1 MAKNPKKK
9 IEGLISKS
17 IEEAKADDA
26 RVNSKK
32 ADAPKS
38 DDASTRSR
46 PDKPLLTGS
55 PKKPVPPPP
64 SPKGPKQVTNTELT
78 DEEKEIIEETLKL
91 PKEKAP
97 GEVQS
102 PYDQRLAELPPHVRR
117 EIMKEEPGR
126 NRSRDRARKAA
137 ERNTPEDKQRKGHT
151 IGETRK
157 GDIKR
162 ARKKKTKEERSRE
175 LSEIAKAKASKFS
188 TEAEIADMKYDKAAA
203 YDAELLAPG
212 STPYPETAP
221 IKPKRDSYPG
231 GDKGTS
237 DYADALR
244 SYEAALNQ
252 HNYGTPDLPWALQ
265 GIPEFLRTYTTG
277 GLPGISYDPKSPY
290 ADKHGYVSSR
300 DGKTPTEQDLIAHI
314 IFLGGIPGVDDLD
327 DVELMSDKGPVNKA
341 ELYQATG
348 DIDSEGRS
356 EVALGAVQPVNLTV
370 TDAARQAA
378 SKAGAVKSEM
388 VQDTQRRI
396 AEAEFAESNEA
407 VYGVGP
413 TTSGQRLD
421 QDIEVDPDLAPS
433 RLSPDGTPSSRG
445 TTPQATT
452 REQREAARLGYTRR
466 LLTRALNYRDK
477 FRDMEKSDNTFD
489 TFSSTEPQRSS
500 YKAGKEGDRA
510 YQQDLVLYNLSFG
523 KKIQMQESMERE
535 QRDVRIRAAKDHLTA
550 VAENDPMVA
559 SFLKN
564 VGHANAA
571 ESLLSPAIYERTFGK
586 GGFKFEGEEQG
597 LTHSEFQEAFGF
609 DEDVRDD
616 FIRQTSTAYPSS
628 GRQTTE
634 VLDPVTG
641 QVTYD
646 ITRPGLSKAVVED
659 QKAKFGAEVR
669 SRPPDE
675 GGKSYLYR
683 GVAPGPV
690 DYLYSHIF
698 DLQESLPKQP
708 AGTVLPSQKREGDPG
723 SKRTTGSGL
732 TRSQLQAV
740 NELRKQGRLGL
751 RSNEIFSEGVQDPTL
766 NPLLF
771 KVDPVTKVETA
782 KGAGGR
788 FTKPAA
794 ERVKQRASEAGTLA
808 PRALVYET
816 RLSDETEDVQV
827 PVTENDET
835 GNPTVTG
842 MRTEKRRKTFQSP
855 VIEEYQETDDEG
867 NLKFQRKQKV
877 DDAGNPVY
885 DENNKP
891 VMERIPIM
899 GKRQKTAPVGVDASG
914 RRLGVFQRQPKT
926 VTVGKDPETGEPL
939 TETTLGVSQQ
949 ITGYNEVAARAIQQ
963 AADRGTLSPQ
973 LRQQFGLTSSK
984 DAESLIRT
992 AERLEEKDATD
1003 EEYAKAL
1010 GKSAESFN
1018 LRSIH
1023 IASAL
1028 KDLEEAR
1035 RLRRVAEERTRKD
1048 IEAGTHT
1055 KLNAAGESVPGMTP
1069 LGEAPQRSEYDMGKE
1084 GEEEYT
1090 KAVRRHNA
1098 RRGQVTRAIKDSGR
1112 EAVKRH
1118 IERIRNQSELE
1129 FDERTGDFV
1138 YEEVDVGGE
1147 TVRRPKLKEDSAGDK
1162 GTARV
1167 DNEVR
1172 ATILERLLGTPPT
1185 AEKRTI
1191 KRRVYGGKYY
1201 TTENREING
1210 RKIFPAGLKWA
1221 GATDVS
1227 GMEVEDIGDV
1237 EYTHN
1242 PSEKEKKDWEKYND
1256 YTRNKNL
1263 PAEIAINNIL
1273 SSFPKLDESGQVVYS
1288 DDEKK
1293 LPEKMFPETPPEM
1306 ESILED
1312 MGLSDKGER
1321 IKRLSRGDFT
1331 PEDIA
1336 LARAVR
1342 QRGYKATASGIT
1354 PRSESQERRLQDA
1367 KEGKRDEVADALNA
1381 SYREAE
1387 RHQRESQ
1394 ARAKEKLTEPRPPV
1408 SAPSGVSGYAALPFL
1423 PQKRKK
1429 ITGDDGSISYGATT
1443 GIPVTGNQ
1451 FAGVD
1456 PLRRYAKNRM
1466 GEIVTENEDSPLID
1480 PTNLAFQEEQPGTYN
1495 YPIASNELQDTQ
1507 RKGRN
1512 WHISKQMKMDD
1523 SGIVKYTSIDPSIDE
1538 AVQAPTAAQVAYMH
1552 RGKEDA
1558 SGNVDSSTASVG
1570 SSSGSVP
1577 SVGSR
1582 AGTGEHQ
1589 LTTYDFKDI
1598 QSQLHELKTT
1608 GRQKIADQLAESAAF
1623 GDLRENAE
1631 HEANLAE
1638 QTRHESRISELEHKL
1653 NNHTIIDP
1661 FATPGVGPGKHVT
1674 LELNG
1679 VTQTY
1684 EIPTGDKSSA
1694 GKHPRLSSKSP
1705 IGAAIVGKDVGH
1717 TFEVNTPGGR
1727 VSGTVKGVEVAQKEA
1742 VAEKQP
1748 NTSTTTSVTPT
1759 VPTTYVGF
1767 EKAGV
1772 RKIFRNK
1779 DGIILYDNYAAPSVY
1794 PPHHLLG
1801 RDAQDIIKDDWER
1814 VRSTR
1819 RGGVRGSGS
1828 LVRLGNMVRGIP
1840 QKIKPQ
1846 PRDTAPV
1853 PTKLDSTLES
1863 LPDSYTVSGQIRQN
1877 IGQAIDA
1884 NMPVAP
1890 ALGRFVVD
1898 ELRSRQP
1905 GPPTVVNNQPIS
1917 GSTRT
1922 NVRSGSGR
1930 FPVNPGVTSPVDDTF
1945 GFDNRRQDTPVIQ
1958 SVVSG
1963 ESSPPAG
1970 TSYTFLPGA
1979 KVSEIQEAIDSA
1991 RSTRATPEFVKQDA
2005 RSQAARNPVP
2015 VTNQSSIRPKPLTK
2029 YQMDKR
2035 LSPQFD
2041 NTPAKTDEQP

>member
-17 IEEAKADDA
+17 IEEAREDDA

-32 ADAPKS
+32 DDAPKS

-55 PKKPVPPPP
+55 PKKPIPPPP
-64 SPKGPKQVTNTELT
+64 PPKGPKQVTSTELT
-78 DEEKEIIEETLKL
+78 DEDREIIEETLKL

-117 EIMKEEPGR
+117 EIMKEDPGR
-126 NRSRDRARKAA
+126 NRARDRARKAA
-137 ERNTPEDKQRKGHT
+137 ERNTPEDKKRKGHT
-151 IGETRK
+151 TGETRK

-162 ARKKKTKEERSRE
+162 ARNKKTNEERSRE
-175 LSEIAKAKASKFS
+175 LSEKAKAKALKFS

-212 STPYPETAP
+212 S
-221 IKPKRDSYPG
+221 PG
-231 GDKGTS
+231 
-237 DYADALR
+237 A
-244 SYEAALNQ
+244 
-252 HNYGTPDLPWALQ
+252 PDLPSALQ

-300 DGKTPTEQDLIAHI
+300 DGKTPTEQDLVAHI

-327 DVELMSDKGPVNKA
+327 DVELMSNKGPVNIA

-348 DIDSEGRS
+348 DIDSEGMP
-356 EVALGAVQPVNLTV
+356 EFDLGVMNPVDLTV

-378 SKAGAVKSEM
+378 SKASSAKSEM
-388 VQDTQRRI
+388 VQDTERRR

-413 TTSGQRLD
+413 TTARQRLD
-421 QDIEVDPDLAPS
+421 QDIEVDPDLAQS
-433 RLSPDGTPSSRG
+433 RLGPDGTPSNRG
-445 TTPQATT
+445 PIPQATT
-452 REQREAARLGYTRR
+452 REQREAARLKYTRR

-489 TFSSTEPQRSS
+489 TFSSTEPQRGS
-500 YKAGKEGDRA
+500 YGRGKEGDRA

-523 KKIQMQESMERE
+523 KKTQLQESMERE
-535 QRDVRIRAAKDHLTA
+535 QRNIRIRAAKEHLTA
-550 VAENDPMVA
+550 VAENDPTVA
-559 SFLKN
+559 YFLKN
-564 VGHANAA
+564 VGHERVA
-571 ESLLSPAIYERTFGK
+571 ESLLSPGSYTETFGPD
-586 GGFKFEGEEQG
+586 GFTFEGEEQG
-597 LTHSEFQEAFGF
+597 LTHSEFQDAFGF
-609 DEDVRDD
+609 DKDVRNE
-616 FIRQTSTAYPSS
+616 FIRQTSTAYPNS

-634 VLDPVTG
+634 VHDPVTG
-641 QVTYD
+641 QVISV
-646 ITRPGLSKAVVED
+646 ITRPGLRKDVVKD
-659 QKAKFGAEVR
+659 QLSKFGGSVR
-669 SRPPDE
+669 SRPADAR
-675 GGKSYLYR
+675 GGPAYLYR
-683 GVAPGPV
+683 DTAPGPK

-723 SKRTTGSGL
+723 SKRITGSGL
-732 TRSQLQAV
+732 TRSQLQVV
-740 NELRKQGRLGL
+740 NEFRKQGKLGSI

-782 KGAGGR
+782 KDAHGK
-788 FTKPAA
+788 FTRSAA
-794 ERVKQRASEAGTLA
+794 KRVKQRALESGTLA

-816 RLSDETEDVQV
+816 RLSDQTEDVQV
-827 PVTENDET
+827 PVIENDET

-842 MRTEKRRKTFQSP
+842 MRTEKRRKTVQSP
-855 VIEEYQETDDEG
+855 VMEDYQEVDDKG
-867 NLKFQRKQKV
+867 KLKFQRKQKV

-891 VMERIPIM
+891 VMKTIPVM

-914 RRLGVFQRQPKT
+914 IRLGVFQRQPKT
-926 VTVGKDPETGEPL
+926 VTGGKDLETGEPL
-939 TETTLGVSQQ
+939 TETALGVSQQ
-949 ITGYNEVAARAIQQ
+949 ITGYGEVAARAIQQ
-963 AADRGTLSPQ
+963 AANRGTLSPE
-973 LRQQFGLTSSK
+973 LRVQFGLTSTK
-984 DAESLIRT
+984 DAEKLIRT

-1010 GKSAESFN
+1010 GKSAEAFN

-1035 RLRRVAEERTRKD
+1035 RLRRSAEEQTRKD

-1055 KLNAAGESVPGMTP
+1055 KLNAAGEEVEGMSPPGDPPDRFSYAMDDKG
-1069 LGEAPQRSEYDMGKE
+1069 L
-1084 GEEEYT
+1084 EEYEAE
-1090 KAVRRHNA
+1090 KRRHSA
-1098 RRGQVTRAIKDSGR
+1098 KRGQVTREIKDAGR
-1112 EAVKRH
+1112 KAVERH
-1118 IERIRNQSELE
+1118 IQRIRNQSELE
-1129 FDERTGDFV
+1129 FDVRTSDFV
-1138 YEEVDVGGE
+1138 YEEIDVGGE

-1167 DNEVR
+1167 SNEIR
-1172 ATILERLLGTPPT
+1172 ATILERLLGTPPS

-1201 TTENREING
+1201 TTENREVNG
-1210 RKIFPAGLKWA
+1210 RKIFPAGLSWA
-1221 GATDVS
+1221 GVEDVI

-1242 PSEKEKKDWEKYND
+1242 PSEREKKDWEKYND
-1256 YTRNKNL
+1256 YTRNKDL

-1293 LPEKMFPETPPEM
+1293 IPEKMFPEAPPEM
-1306 ESILED
+1306 GSLLQE
-1312 MGLSDKGER
+1312 MGLTDKAER
-1321 IKRLSRGDFT
+1321 IARLSRGDFT
-1331 PEDIA
+1331 PEDA
-1336 LARAVR
+1336 AYARAVR

-1367 KEGKRDEVADALNA
+1367 KEGKTDKVADALNER
-1381 SYREAE
+1381 YREAE
-1387 RHQRESQ
+1387 RHQKEAQ
-1394 ARAKEKLTEPRPPV
+1394 ALAKAKLTEPLSPL
-1408 SAPSGVSGYAALPFL
+1408 SAPAGVSGYAALPFL
-1423 PQKRKK
+1423 PQRRKK
-1429 ITGDDGSISYGATT
+1429 IINDDGSIRYGATT

-1466 GEIVTENEDSPLID
+1466 GDIVTENEDSPLID
-1480 PTNLAFQEEQPGTYN
+1480 TMNLAFQEEQPGTYN
-1495 YPIASNELQDTQ
+1495 YPIASNDLQDRQ

-1512 WHISKQMKMDD
+1512 WLISKQTKMDD
-1523 SGIVKYTSIDPSIDE
+1523 SGIVKYTSINPIDKV
-1538 AVQAPTAAQVAYMH
+1538 VQAPTA
-1552 RGKEDA
+1552 
-1558 SGNVDSSTASVG
+1558 DSSTASVG

-1598 QSQLHELKTT
+1598 QSQLQELKTT

-1631 HEANLAE
+1631 HVANLAE

-1653 NNHTIIDP
+1653 DNHTIIDP

-1679 VTQTY
+1679 ITQTY
-1684 EIPTGDKSSA
+1684 EIPTGEKSSV

-1717 TFEVNTPGGR
+1717 TFEVTTPGGR
-1727 VSGTVKGVEVAQKEA
+1727 VSGTVKGVEVAQKET
-1742 VAEKQP
+1742 VAKGNP
-1748 NTSTTTSVTPT
+1748 NTQSKTAPETL
-1759 VPTTYVGF
+1759 GDKAKDKD
-1767 EKAGV
+1767 EKP
-1772 RKIFRNK
+1772 K
-1779 DGIILYDNYAAPSVY
+1779 
-1794 PPHHLLG
+1794 
-1801 RDAQDIIKDDWER
+1801 W
-1814 VRSTR
+1814 TR
-1819 RGGVRGSGS
+1819 RGTMRSTGNMVRF
-1828 LVRLGNMVRGIP
+1828 GNMVRGIP
-1840 QKIKPQ
+1840 QKVKPQ

-1853 PTKLDSTLES
+1853 SDSTKLASILES
-1863 LPDSYTVSGQIRQN
+1863 LPDSYAISGQVRQN
-1877 IGQAIDA
+1877 IGKAIDA
-1884 NMPVAP
+1884 NMPIGP
-1890 ALGRFVVD
+1890 GFETPDFLDRFVED

-1905 GPPTVVNNQPIS
+1905 GPPNVVNNQPIS

-1922 NVRSGSGR
+1922 NVRSGSVR
-1930 FPVNPGVTSPVDDTF
+1930 FPINVGSEGPDTMTPGRTNKELPVGTS
-1945 GFDNRRQDTPVIQ
+1945 
-1958 SVVSG
+1958 SVV
-1963 ESSPPAG
+1963 
-1970 TSYTFLPGA
+1970 LPEA
-1979 KVSEIQEAIDSA
+1979 KISEIQESTESA
-1991 RSTRATPEFVKQDA
+1991 QARRATPKFVKEDA
-2005 RSQAARNPVP
+2005 ISQAAKYPVP
-2015 VTNQSSIRPKPLTK
+2015 VTNPNPSRPKPLTK
-2029 YQMDKR
+2029 FQMDKK

-2041 NTPAKTDEQP
+2041 NTPNISGNTSQIDPDNQ